1 MHMVVVLLIL
11 LAGLAFYATV
21 LALLVGLCR
30 DSARGDAALAS
41 AYGAAPERR
50 RLTA

>member
-11 LAGLAFYATV
+11 LAGLALYATV
-21 LALLVGLCR
+21 LAVLVGLCR

-41 AYGAAPERR
+41 AYAPPHEAS
-50 RLTA
+50 RLSA